1 MSRWATSPNG
11 AVQATSFSQEN
22 QDQRDNFDTEIAL
35 MEQRILRIQKMKQ
48 DSINQ
53 HSGNGCNSK
62 MINPEKAGEK
72 IPSNQDTG
80 EDDFSRGTGEQEI
93 HKTPK
98 AGTSWVLAE
107 KNHGRPHKTESG
119 TYRNIASHDGSFTR
133 ADDMV
138 NDVTPNYSHHPSK
151 MNHLQM
157 NGNEKSNEVMMKRS
171 LDEDDGQADE
181 KNSKY
186 VRMDPEEG
194 RLLGGYYTPGQKE
207 KLTNFM
213 PAFWNIG
220 NPVCPQEI
228 IGIRKNTQF
237 YPKTKGKA

>member
-1 MSRWATSPNG
+1 
-11 AVQATSFSQEN
+11 
-22 QDQRDNFDTEIAL
+22 
-35 MEQRILRIQKMKQ
+35 
-48 DSINQ
+48 
-53 HSGNGCNSK
+53 
-62 MINPEKAGEK
+62 
-72 IPSNQDTG
+72 
-80 EDDFSRGTGEQEI
+80 
-93 HKTPK
+93 
-98 AGTSWVLAE
+98 
-107 KNHGRPHKTESG
+107 
-119 TYRNIASHDGSFTR
+119 
-133 ADDMV
+133 MV